1 MLSRDFDNLTY
12 LKTGNYPG
20 LMMPKSS
27 LIDSKIFQ
35 SKVKDTVKHSM
46 LMDGCTE
53 ELAILRAEPS
63 LACEYRLAGVL
74 GDMYWLTRDASEGA
88 HNYSFDVLNPKNG
101 VRIEVKVVSSKAA
114 DRQISIWDNSS
125 TPTRPQYK
133 EPRRNV
139 GVVRV
144 GTFLKPESRA
154 EVIIIFD
161 NESTETL
168 WCFKPRCVITK
179 KGLLNGLG
187 DIREGIPGI
196 LAKGDG
202 VYLSG
207 DPKESQTLVPKGFS
221 EDIFYHGKEMVYY

>member
-1 MLSRDFDNLTY
+1 MFSRDFDDLIY
-12 LKTGNYPG
+12 LRLVNYDG
-20 LMMPKSS
+20 LIMSKSS
-27 LIDSKIFQ
+27 LAGSLQFKR
-35 SKVKDTVKHSM
+35 KLEDTVKHSM

-53 ELAILRAEPS
+53 ELARLRSEPS
-63 LACEYRLAGVL
+63 LACECALASIL
-74 GDMYWLTRDASEGA
+74 GDTYWLTRDASEGA
-88 HNYSFDVLNPKNG
+88 QNYSFDVLNPKNG

-114 DRQISIWDNSS
+114 DRQISIWDNST

-133 EPRRNV
+133 EPQRNV

-161 NESTETL
+161 NESTL
-168 WCFKPRCVITK
+168 SHWRFKPRCVITK

-207 DPKESQTLVPKGFS
+207 DPKESQILVPKGFA